1 MNGGPGRG
9 NHTSSVSANT
19 HTSARTLQEAI
30 TGLARAHG
38 GPSAAGRVRALP
50 EDFQV
55 TELPLVEPSGEGEH
69 AWLLVRK
76 RGENTATV
84 AERIAGIAGVRQRD
98 VGYAGLKD
106 RHAVTQQWFSVYLP
120 GRGRQDW
127 RALDTDNITLLQ
139 HTRHNRKLRRG
150 ALLGNA
156 FRLRVRELSGD
167 IDPLQ
172 SQLQQVAAEG
182 VPNYFGEQRFGRG
195 GSNLAAAGRLFS
207 GTGRRLSRHQRGLVL
222 SAARAFLFN
231 QVLGRRVAD
240 GSWNRLLPGEAV
252 QLAGSRSF
260 FIAGTI
266 DAQLERRVQDGD
278 VHPSGPLCGRGE
290 PPVTGACR
298 QLEDDCLAPF
308 DDWVRSLGAAGM
320 QQERRA
326 LRVVP
331 RDITWSWPAG
341 DELLLEFML
350 PAGSFAT
357 AVLRELV
364 QCGE

>member
-9 NHTSSVSANT
+9 DRTPSVPANT
-19 HTSARTLQEAI
+19 DASVPTLQEAV

-38 GPSAAGRVRALP
+38 GPPAAGRIRACP

-106 RHAVTQQWFSVYLP
+106 RHAVTQQWFSVCLS
-120 GRGRQDW
+120 GRGGQDW
-127 RALDTDNITLLQ
+127 RALDTDNITLLH

-156 FRLRVRELSGD
+156 FRLRVRGLSGD
-167 IDPLQ
+167 IDALQ
-172 SQLQQVAAEG
+172 SRLQQVAADG

-195 GSNLAAAGRLFS
+195 GSNLSAATRLFG

-240 GSWNRLLPGEAV
+240 GSWNHLLPGEAV

-260 FIAGTI
+260 FIADTI
-266 DAQLERRVQDGD
+266 DGELERRLQAGD

-308 DDWVRSLGAAGM
+308 DDWVRGLGAAGL

-326 LRVVP
+326 LRVMP
-331 RDITWSWPAG
+331 RDVAWSWPAG